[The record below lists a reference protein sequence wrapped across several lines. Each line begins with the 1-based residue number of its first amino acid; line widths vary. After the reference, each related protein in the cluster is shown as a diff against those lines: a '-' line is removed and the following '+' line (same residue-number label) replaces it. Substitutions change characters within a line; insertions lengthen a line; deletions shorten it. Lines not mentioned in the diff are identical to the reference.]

1 MTNKLEIS
9 TLILRLILGI
19 TFFVHGYD
27 KFTGKG
33 GIEGIVAWFSGIGL
47 PGSLAYVVAIIE
59 LVGGLALIIGLGSK
73 AVSAFLAIV
82 MIGAIFTAKLAGG
95 FLGNGAGAGYEL
107 DLALLAMAVVIV
119 MNGSNLLSVDQLI
132 SKKKASVSE
141 NM

>member
-1 MTNKLEIS
+1 MTNKLEVS

-19 TFFVHGYD
+19 TFFVHGYV
-27 KFTGKG
+27 KFAG
-33 GIEGIVAWFSGIGL
+33 GIENIVGWFSSIGL

-59 LVGGLALIIGLGSK
+59 LVGGLALIVGLGSK
-73 AVSAFLAIV
+73 VVSAFLAIV

-107 DLALLAMAVVIV
+107 DLALLAIAVVIV

-132 SKKKASVSE
+132 SKKKDSVSE